1 MPAPGVLSTSIRP
14 PCLSTIA
21 RALASPRAGA
31 GDRVALGL
39 LGAEEAV
46 EDARQLLL
54 GDAAAGVGDG
64 DPDDA
69 VVPLGRDVDT
79 SARLGELERVRDEVV
94 DDLTEPHAV
103 AAHLHGQPAVA
114 AADSSISRAAA
125 GVAAVTACRRSSSMS
140 RVEQALEEEWVGVPR
155 LDRTAEQFGDRR
167 ADVDRPARTVEARD
181 VQRERHVLDERAV
194 ALLDRGRARAK
205 PGEAHGLLIGSG
217 PRPG

>member
-1 MPAPGVLSTSIRP
+1 VPAPGVLSTSIRP

-114 AADSSISRAAA
+114 VA
-125 GVAAVTACRRSSSMS
+125 GQLDLTCRRRRGGRHGMPEELVDVEGGAGS
-140 RVEQALEEEWVGVPR
+140 RRGVGRRTTPR
-155 LDRTAEQFGDRR
+155 PDG
-167 ADVDRPARTVEARD
+167 
-181 VQRERHVLDERAV
+181 RAV
-194 ALLDRGRARAK
+194 RRS
-205 PGEAHGLLIGSG
+205 PG
-217 PRPG
+217 